1 MSTPDSTLVDKLNAT
16 IKPMLPGLLGME
28 VVEAGPEKVVGR
40 MSVRADMC
48 TAGGILHGGAY
59 MAFADTLGALATVV
73 NMPAGSN
80 TATIESKTNFI
91 GGARVGT
98 TITGTATAFHK
109 GKTTQVWQT
118 QITGEDGR
126 LLAVVSQTQI
136 IMPPKA

>member
-1 MSTPDSTLVDKLNAT
+1 MSVPDTALVDKLNAA

-28 VVEAGPEKVVGR
+28 VIEAGPEKVVGR
-40 MSVRADMC
+40 MTVREDMC
-48 TAGGILHGGAY
+48 TGGGILHGGAY

-73 NMPAGSN
+73 NMPAGST

-91 GGARVGT
+91 GAARVGT
-98 TITGTATAFHK
+98 TVTGTATAFHK
-109 GKTTQVWQT
+109 GRTTQVWQT

-136 IMPPKA
+136 VKPAPA